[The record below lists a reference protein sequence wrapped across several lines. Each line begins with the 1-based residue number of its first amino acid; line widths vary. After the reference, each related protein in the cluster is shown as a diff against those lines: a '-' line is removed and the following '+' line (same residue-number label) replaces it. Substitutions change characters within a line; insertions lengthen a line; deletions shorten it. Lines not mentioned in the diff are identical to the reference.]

1 MDTIEKIS
9 VNGVLYNLAGTGGGS
24 SIINITHSELKS
36 LISSSGLNSGARYRI
51 TDYVTE
57 FKSWESAGHQFDIV
71 VTALTS
77 NTISSEAF
85 ALHHEG
91 DSYFSSSDLTA
102 WKLMYDIN
110 GDTTKYNQ
118 AKEGG
123 KGFIYKMTDENN
135 NTAPY
140 DFKNALR
147 RLTNEDNV
155 DIPEGEG
162 ELYYTFSLKKSNT
175 ITDYSLSY
183 NTNCKDNT
191 IYSAVFNFP
200 ILCAKP
206 FALNVNISSNNLYN
220 EETYIFCQLG
230 GLSYNNIKGNVYT
243 KGKINNITGN
253 EFTGNIVIDGIFYIE
268 SCTFI
273 SNSSNKVKIV
283 SPSSVALQ
291 TVYIPKF
298 EKITFNNNVNNSYFF
313 GEFTEEGNVVIENE
327 LSFSIILN
335 ETGSGVYYKKVFDLK
350 NI

>member
-1 MDTIEKIS
+1 MDKIEKVS
-9 VNGVLYNLAGTGGGS
+9 VNGQVYELAGSGGAS
-24 SIINITHSELKS
+24 APTSITYSELKA
-36 LISSSGLNSGARYRI
+36 LVESSGLQAGARYRI

-85 ALHHEG
+85 ALQHEG

-191 IYSAVFNFP
+191 IYSAVINFP

-206 FALNVNISSNNLYN
+206 LVLNVNISSNNLYN
-220 EETYIFCQLG
+220 EKTYIFSQLG
-230 GLSYNNIKGNVYT
+230 QLSYNNIKGNVYT
-243 KGKINNITGN
+243 KRGINGITRN
-253 EFTGNIVIDGIFYIE
+253 EFTGNIVIDGIFII
-268 SCTFI
+268 STCTFI
-273 SNSSNKVKIV
+273 SNSNDDVKIV
-283 SPSSVALQ
+283 SSGGYTLQ
-291 TVYIPKF
+291 NVYIPKF
-298 EKITFNNNVNNSYFF
+298 KKITFNNNVNNSYFF

>member
-1 MDTIEKIS
+1 MDKIEKVS
-9 VNGVLYNLAGTGGGS
+9 VNGQVYELAGSGGAS
-24 SIINITHSELKS
+24 APTSITYSELKA
-36 LISSSGLNSGARYRI
+36 LVESSGLQAGARYRI
-51 TDYVTE
+51 TDYVTS
-57 FKSWESAGHQFDIV
+57 FKTWESAGHPFDIV
-71 VTALTS
+71 VTALDAGTLLA
-77 NTISSEAF
+77 EAV
-85 ALHHEG
+85 AMPHEG

-206 FALNVNISSNNLYN
+206 LILDVNISSNNLYN
-220 EETYIFCQLG
+220 EETYIFSQLVP
-230 GLSYNNIKGNVYT
+230 LSYNNIKGNVYT
-243 KGKINNITGN
+243 KQVINGIDKN
-253 EFTGNIVIDGIFYIE
+253 EFTGNIVIDGVFSIS

-273 SNSSNKVKIV
+273 SNSLDEVKIV
-283 SPSSVALQ
+283 SSEQLALRN
-291 TVYIPKF
+291 VYIPKF
-298 EKITFNNNVNNSYFF
+298 EKITFNNNVNSSYFF
-313 GEFTEEGNVVIENE
+313 GEFTEEGNVVIDNE

-350 NI
+350 NL